1 LSWSPDGKV
10 LAILDKESHEDPDAI
25 YLLSIDTGE
34 KRRLTDPPRSC
45 TFDSRF
51 CGEWTPAFSPD
62 GRWIAFFRTNDR
74 QILRVPVQGGEP
86 SPITRPAGWAF
97 TLAWTRDGTGLIF
110 SGSSEYGPFKLWRVS
125 SSGGDAEPLPI
136 TDDALRPTL
145 SRVGSRMVYVKD
157 LSDTNLW
164 AIDGPKA
171 KQKKG
176 PRKLIASTQDE
187 YGFDVS
193 PDGKRIAFSSARTG
207 AADIW
212 VADSEGRD
220 PVQLTFLGEAVGA
233 DYPQWSPD
241 GRWIAFSVWSPD
253 SELDV
258 YLVPTEGGA
267 PRRLTEWPSR
277 DMVAS
282 WSRDGKWIYFTSARS
297 GPYETWKVR
306 IDGGDPIQVTHTG
319 GVGARESP
327 DGRFLFVMKVGSPA
341 ILRLSMENGEE
352 EKLIDRN
359 GWPFDVSDEGIVFVD
374 SPGGEKPAI
383 RYYEFSTGKVST
395 VAVLE
400 NAPQISVSPDGEW
413 IVYDQQDVTGSDL
426 VLVENFR

>member
-1 LSWSPDGKV
+1 
-10 LAILDKESHEDPDAI
+10 
-25 YLLSIDTGE
+25 
-34 KRRLTDPPRSC
+34 
-45 TFDSRF
+45 
-51 CGEWTPAFSPD
+51 
-62 GRWIAFFRTNDR
+62 
-74 QILRVPVQGGEP
+74 
-86 SPITRPAGWAF
+86 
-97 TLAWTRDGTGLIF
+97 
-110 SGSSEYGPFKLWRVS
+110 
-125 SSGGDAEPLPI
+125 
-136 TDDALRPTL
+136 
-145 SRVGSRMVYVKD
+145 
-157 LSDTNLW
+157 
-164 AIDGPKA
+164 
-171 KQKKG
+171 
-176 PRKLIASTQDE
+176 
-187 YGFDVS
+187 
-193 PDGKRIAFSSARTG
+193 
-207 AADIW
+207 
-212 VADSEGRD
+212 
-220 PVQLTFLGEAVGA
+220 
-233 DYPQWSPD
+233 
-241 GRWIAFSVWSPD
+241 
-253 SELDV
+253 
-258 YLVPTEGGA
+258 
-267 PRRLTEWPSR
+267 
-277 DMVAS
+277 MVAS